1 MISIN
6 SKDASSSVLE
16 PKINQHVGLKFR
28 SPQPYL
34 RWLTTF
40 LCIFKVS
47 NRDGFNANVEQNE
60 IYTLERQCRAEKN
73 EILLLHSVFLFF
85 PGKKIT

>member
-1 MISIN
+1 MIN
-6 SKDASSSVLE
+6 TSKDASSSVLE
-16 PKINQHVGLKFR
+16 PKINQHVGLKFH

-34 RWLTTF
+34 SWLTTF
-40 LCIFKVS
+40 FAFFKVS
-47 NRDGFNANVEQNE
+47 NRDGFHANVEQN
-60 IYTLERQCRAEKN
+60 ERQCRAEKN